1 MNSITDSKEL
11 KRTIQSFLSDKVKVQ
26 TKIS

>member
-11 KRTIQSFLSDKVKVQ
+11 KRIIQSFLSDKVKVQ